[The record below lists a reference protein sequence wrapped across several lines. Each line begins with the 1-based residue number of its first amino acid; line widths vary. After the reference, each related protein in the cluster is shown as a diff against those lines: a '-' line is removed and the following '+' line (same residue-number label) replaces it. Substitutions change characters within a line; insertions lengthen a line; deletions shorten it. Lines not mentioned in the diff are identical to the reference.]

1 MKPILLMLASLALTG
16 CAWLD
21 VDRQIAGVDQNYRDF
36 TAGDLQLSRSPKSD
50 PRELLTALEQPLDQT
65 AAVRIALLHSPA
77 FQVLLNEHWQRAAEA
92 AQEGRIPNPVFAFE
106 RMREGDEVE
115 LGRMLSIGLLDL
127 LTVPQRRRVAAQRL
141 VAEEWRLASEVV
153 GQITEVR
160 QVWVRAVAAEQLAR
174 YAEQVRESAEASAE
188 LARRMES
195 VGNFNRITRARQQ
208 AFYADATTQL
218 AVARQEAVA
227 RREELVRKLGLDDEA
242 AAKLRLPATLPV
254 LPANALSAEAIG
266 ARAATARI
274 DVQWARY
281 ELEAA
286 RAAQGLKAVTSWT
299 DVEAVGIRN
308 TMFDE
313 EAGTRET
320 ARGFE
325 LEIRLP
331 LFDPGDLER
340 AAMNAR
346 TLAAFNRYESTR
358 RAAGSYLR
366 EQYLAYRTAYD
377 LAVHHRDEIVPL
389 RKTISEENL
398 LRYNGMLIGVFELL
412 ADSREQ
418 IAAVMSSIAAQQQFW
433 LADAALQA
441 SVVGK
446 PQGGAIAAP
455 AGVASAAKGEG
466 H

>member
-1 MKPILLMLASLALTG
+1 MKPILLLLASLALTG
-16 CAWLD
+16 CATLD
-21 VDRQIAGVDQNYRDF
+21 IDGQIAEVDRQYRSF
-36 TAGDLQLSRSPKSD
+36 TAGDLQLSRRLESD
-50 PRELLTALEQPLDQT
+50 SREVLAALEQPIDQA

-77 FQVLLNEHWQRAAEA
+77 FQVLLNEHWERAAEA
-92 AQEGRIPNPVFAFE
+92 AQAGRIPNPVFAFE
-106 RMREGDEVE
+106 RVREGDELE
-115 LGRMLSIGLLDL
+115 LGRMLSVGLLDL
-127 LTVPQRRRVAAQRL
+127 LTLPQRRRVAEQRRI
-141 VAEEWRLASEVV
+141 VEEWRLAGEVIE
-153 GQITEVR
+153 QITRVR
-160 QVWVRAVAAEQLAR
+160 QSWVRAVAAEQLVR
-174 YAEQVRESAEASAE
+174 YAEQVLESAEASAE

-195 VGNFNRITRARQQ
+195 VGNFNRLTRARQQ

-218 AVARQEAVA
+218 AVARQESVV
-227 RREELVRKLGLDDEA
+227 RREELVRELGLDDEA
-242 AAKLRLPATLPV
+242 AARLRLPSTLPA
-254 LPANALSAEAIG
+254 LPQSALSGEQVGAQ
-266 ARAATARI
+266 ARAARI
-274 DVQWARY
+274 DLQWARY

-299 DVEAVGIRN
+299 DIEAVGIRN

-313 EAGTRET
+313 DSGTRES

-325 LEIRLP
+325 AEIRLP

-346 TLAAFNRYESTR
+346 TLAAFNRYEATR
-358 RAAGSYLR
+358 RAAGSHLR
-366 EQYLAYRTAYD
+366 EQYAAYRTAYD

-389 RKTISEENL
+389 RKAISEENL